1 MSEGHSTYTPKTG
14 IERWFDARMPLPR
27 MVYDSFIAYPVPW
40 LHRGGR
46 LGGLLDLLDERRTR
60 ERGVYRERALRRLVE
75 AYRQPQLPERH
86 WHVILWQV
94 AVFELFCRRFV
105 DAEPIGAASAAA
117 RASA

>member
-1 MSEGHSTYTPKTG
+1 MPAGNGRTRTKPLLRTLLARHCSDDLLL
-14 IERWFDARMPLPR
+14 ERKVP
-27 MVYDSFIAYPVPW
+27 FIAYPVPW
-40 LHRGGR
+40 LHGA
-46 LGGLLDLLDERRTR
+46 LDGLLDLLDERRTR

-105 DAEPIGAASAAA
+105 DAEPIAAASA